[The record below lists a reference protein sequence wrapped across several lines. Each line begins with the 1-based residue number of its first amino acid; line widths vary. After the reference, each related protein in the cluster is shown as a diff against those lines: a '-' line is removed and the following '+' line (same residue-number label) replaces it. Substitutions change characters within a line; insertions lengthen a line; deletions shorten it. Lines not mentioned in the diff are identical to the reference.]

1 MLAFIQAQPNIV
13 ERLLR
18 HVETPSIVDMLV
30 RILQLDEQPGGI
42 GVLEVCHCLPFRLNN
57 LTLFVV
63 AIFPKPYWKTPRFT
77 LP

>member
-1 MLAFIQAQPNIV
+1 MPFRVLVSHEDQCRIQMLAFIQSQPNIV

-42 GVLEVCHCLPFRLNN
+42 GVLEVRHYLSFLQR
-57 LTLFVV
+57 
-63 AIFPKPYWKTPRFT
+63 I
-77 LP
+77 